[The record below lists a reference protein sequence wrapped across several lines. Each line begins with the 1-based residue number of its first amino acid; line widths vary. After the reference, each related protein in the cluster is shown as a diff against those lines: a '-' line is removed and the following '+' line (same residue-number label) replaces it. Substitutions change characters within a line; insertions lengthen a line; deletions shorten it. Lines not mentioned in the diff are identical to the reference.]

1 MSRVIARF
9 LAVLAAGLL
18 ITMTALVSTAP
29 AQAQVWVIP
38 APDLALDP
46 VLHLDEF
53 ENRLM
58 HAIND
63 VRTGAGLKPVRYFD
77 SCVDRMAEGW
87 ATRIANTGDLA
98 HRDQNVVLRR
108 CDQSW
113 AGEDLV
119 RGTLLTPAIVVQAW
133 LDSPS
138 HREILMK
145 KRASRAGIA
154 ISLDGAGRFVGVL
167 NLSDPR

>member
-1 MSRVIARF
+1 MCRVITRF
-9 LAVLAAGLL
+9 LTVLAAGLVISMTGL
-18 ITMTALVSTAP
+18 ISLSP
-29 AQAQVWVIP
+29 AQAQVWVVP

-46 VLHLDEF
+46 ALNLDEF

-58 HAIND
+58 HSIND
-63 VRTGAGLKPVRYFD
+63 VRTGAGLRPVRFFD
-77 SCVDRMAEGW
+77 SCVDQMAEGW
-87 ATRIANTGDLA
+87 ATRIATTGDLA

-154 ISLDGAGRFVGVL
+154 VSLDGSGRFVGVL
-167 NLSDPR
+167 NFSDPR